1 MKYFQNLF
9 EKIMLIEVALHKTFQ
24 SGNLPN
30 NCPTKVMISLK
41 KQPCAKLYKML
52 FETWK
57 D

>member
-1 MKYFQNLF
+1 
-9 EKIMLIEVALHKTFQ
+9 MLIEVALHKTFQ

-30 NCPTKVMISLK
+30 NCPTKVMISFK
-41 KQPCAKLYKML
+41 KQPYTKLYKML